1 MSLKSKP
8 ELEQVERASALD
20 ALGLKRNLVRILFVH
35 RFRVAVEHC
44 LHELRKSRFSVSSDI
59 AATPEQFAERLRAKP
74 YDLVVAEFPSPDW
87 QETQTLEVLREMK
100 KDIPVIFLVSDLK
113 RETAAKFILGDNLI
127 GFQLALLAENFS
139 SAQPHF
145 QGGKVLP
152 LPIYFDG
159 IGLSIGNGP
168 AKQLRSPSRVLKN
181 LAGEAKRQEFLSRL
195 IAEHPYHRVV
205 DFQKSAVETAAANSV
220 A

>member
-1 MSLKSKP
+1 MSEAVVDSFQPVHVK
-8 ELEQVERASALD
+8 EQQGKLPAGALTSLD
-20 ALGLKRNLVRILFVH
+20 LQIEHIHEMAIVGQPRQRIA
-35 RFRVAVEHC
+35 RC
-44 LHELRKSRFSVSSDI
+44 
-59 AATPEQFAERLRAKP
+59 LRAQMLLQFSLP
-74 YDLVVAEFPSPDW
+74 GN
-87 QETQTLEVLREMK
+87 
-100 KDIPVIFLVSDLK
+100 
-113 RETAAKFILGDNLI
+113 ILGDNLI

-159 IGLSIGNGP
+159 IGLSIGNGS